1 MTEILERTET
11 NDNTTTVT
19 GEFTTTRAEL
29 AEALATVGVAIAT
42 RPAIRCM
49 GGVLLESRG
58 TDLWVGGY
66 DYDTAVTVRLADAV
80 RVPGRMLLAH
90 GELSK
95 LLTALTKGLGKR
107 EANRLPVTVRAE
119 DHQCATVELAD
130 SAVPMELLPIEDYP
144 SLPPAPPAFAVVD
157 PREFTAET
165 TRVLRALGGDDT
177 LPALTGMKIDILPD
191 ALALAATDR
200 YRLAVGHLPAS
211 LTPHRA
217 PKSGVLVHGA
227 SLGKLVAKL
236 QGQEMRLG
244 YEPDTF
250 GDVVALESGPVTVTM
265 RLHNGNEFVKYRD
278 HLPRDCAAT
287 VVLDRA
293 ELLTQTQQAAAVLAA
308 KGEKAQPVTLALEGN
323 TVHLAPHLSGG
334 QRQVRTRSL
343 AATVTGNDTDMVL
356 GLNHRFLAE
365 AAGSFTGTTLAL
377 HIRSASQPVLLTETP
392 AGVRDRTEFRHLI
405 MPQRLSS

>member
-144 SLPPAPPAFAVVD
+144 S
-157 PREFTAET
+157 
-165 TRVLRALGGDDT
+165 
-177 LPALTGMKIDILPD
+177 
-191 ALALAATDR
+191 
-200 YRLAVGHLPAS
+200 Y
-211 LTPHRA
+211 
-217 PKSGVLVHGA
+217 
-227 SLGKLVAKL
+227 
-236 QGQEMRLG
+236 
-244 YEPDTF
+244 
-250 GDVVALESGPVTVTM
+250 
-265 RLHNGNEFVKYRD
+265 
-278 HLPRDCAAT
+278 
-287 VVLDRA
+287 
-293 ELLTQTQQAAAVLAA
+293 
-308 KGEKAQPVTLALEGN
+308 
-323 TVHLAPHLSGG
+323 
-334 QRQVRTRSL
+334 
-343 AATVTGNDTDMVL
+343 
-356 GLNHRFLAE
+356 
-365 AAGSFTGTTLAL
+365 
-377 HIRSASQPVLLTETP
+377 
-392 AGVRDRTEFRHLI
+392 
-405 MPQRLSS
+405 